1 MPKIIINGKEIE
13 FEKGMTVLQACELAD
28 VEIPRFCY
36 HEKLSIAGNCRMC
49 LVELEKSP
57 KPIASCAMPAAEGMN
72 IKTNTHLVEKA
83 RKGVMEFLL
92 ANHPLDCPVCD
103 QGGECDLQDQSM
115 YYGVDKSRFI
125 ENKRQVKEKYMG
137 PLIKTQM
144 TRCIHCTRCVRFAT
158 EVAGVPE
165 IGAIGRGENMEI
177 TTYLEKAMESEL
189 SANVIDLCPVGALT
203 SKPYAFEARPW
214 ELKKT
219 ESIDVMDAVGSNIRI
234 DTYNWE
240 VKRIL
245 PRLNNDINEEWI
257 SDKTRYSCD
266 GLLKQRLDVPY
277 IKKDNKLQKS
287 NWDEAITLLADK
299 IQSINPNEIGGHIG
313 DMVNMEN
320 ALSFKKLFAIL
331 KSKNLEFREKKFYIN
346 SSEKINYI
354 FNSSIKG
361 IEESDLILLIG
372 SNPRHEATMLNARI
386 RKTFVKKRIP
396 IFSIGDPGELT
407 YDYTVIGNTTDDLKK
422 ILDNEHEF
430 SKKLSSSNKPIII
443 IGESALELES
453 GKYIVEEVKNFLKN
467 NNFISKEWNAFN
479 FLAQNA
485 STVGLIDL
493 KVLSKEDEEKNS
505 FFEKLNKNQFKL
517 LYLLGSDNLDI
528 KKDNEFIVY
537 QGSHG
542 DRGAE
547 IADLVLPSAA
557 FTEQNG
563 LFENL
568 EGRVQESKKASY
580 PIGEALEDWKIF
592 NLILKKLG
600 KFNDLSKFDSLRKEV
615 LNLIPN
621 FTKLNELP
629 NFEEAQEVNTS
640 SEFISESVNIKNL
653 DYFYTNSI
661 SRASKTM
668 SECRQIKQKL
678 KKQEHK
684 YMIEYLQ
691 ILGQEVYK
699 IVFLLVP
706 ILVSVAMIVWLDRRV
721 WGLVQKRRGPNVVG
735 PFGLFQ
741 TLADALKYIFKEI
754 IIPASANKVVF
765 ILAPIVTM
773 TLALVAWAVIP
784 MSEELV
790 LSDINVG
797 ILYLFAVS
805 SLGVYGIIM
814 GGWASNSKYPFLGA
828 IRSAAQMVSYEVSI
842 GIIIIN
848 VLLCVGSL
856 NLNDIVI
863 AQKNLWYVIPL
874 FPMFVIFFIS
884 ALAETNRPP
893 FDLPEA
899 EAELVAGYQTEY
911 SGMMYAMFW
920 LGEYANI
927 LLMCAMGSI
936 LFLGGWLPIMDV
948 YPLNIIPAPIWM
960 ISKIL
965 FLFLLF
971 ALIKAIVP
979 RYRYDQL
986 MRLGWK
992 IFLPFSLIYLV
1003 FTASFLFYFDKLPKV
1018 NF

>member
-219 ESIDVMDAVGSNIRI
+219 ESVDVMDAVGSNIRV

-245 PRLNNDINEEWI
+245 PRLNNEINEEWI

-287 NWDEAITLLADK
+287 NWDEAISLLANK
-299 IQSINPNEIGGHIG
+299 IQSINPDEIGGHIG
-313 DMVNMEN
+313 DLINMEN
-320 ALSFKKLFAIL
+320 ALSFKKFFAAL

-372 SNPRHEATMLNARI
+372 TNPRHEATMLNARI
-386 RKTFVKKRIP
+386 RKTFIKKHIP

-407 YDYTVIGNTTDDLKK
+407 YDYKVIGNTTDDLKK
-422 ILDNEHEF
+422 ILNNENEF
-430 SKKLSSSNKPIII
+430 SKKLSASNKPIII

-453 GKYIVEEVKNFLKN
+453 GKYIVEGFKNFLKN
-467 NNFISKEWNAFN
+467 NNFISKEWNALN

-563 LFENL
+563 LYENL

-592 NLILKKLG
+592 NLILQKLG
-600 KFNDLSKFDSLRKEV
+600 KNNDLSKFDSLRKEV

-629 NFEEAQEVNTS
+629 SFKEVQEINTS
-640 SEFISESVNIKNL
+640 SKFISELVYIKDL
-653 DYFYTNSI
+653 DYFYSNAI

-678 KKQEHK
+678 KKT
-684 YMIEYLQ
+684 
-691 ILGQEVYK
+691 G
-699 IVFLLVP
+699 
-706 ILVSVAMIVWLDRRV
+706 
-721 WGLVQKRRGPNVVG
+721 
-735 PFGLFQ
+735 
-741 TLADALKYIFKEI
+741 T
-754 IIPASANKVVF
+754 
-765 ILAPIVTM
+765 
-773 TLALVAWAVIP
+773 
-784 MSEELV
+784 
-790 LSDINVG
+790 
-797 ILYLFAVS
+797 
-805 SLGVYGIIM
+805 
-814 GGWASNSKYPFLGA
+814 
-828 IRSAAQMVSYEVSI
+828 
-842 GIIIIN
+842 
-848 VLLCVGSL
+848 
-856 NLNDIVI
+856 
-863 AQKNLWYVIPL
+863 
-874 FPMFVIFFIS
+874 
-884 ALAETNRPP
+884 
-893 FDLPEA
+893 
-899 EAELVAGYQTEY
+899 
-911 SGMMYAMFW
+911 
-920 LGEYANI
+920 
-927 LLMCAMGSI
+927 
-936 LFLGGWLPIMDV
+936 
-948 YPLNIIPAPIWM
+948 
-960 ISKIL
+960 
-965 FLFLLF
+965 
-971 ALIKAIVP
+971 
-979 RYRYDQL
+979 
-986 MRLGWK
+986 
-992 IFLPFSLIYLV
+992 
-1003 FTASFLFYFDKLPKV
+1003 
-1018 NF
+1018 